1 MKRNQYYQQ
10 LPDIAMIRN
19 YFKIAFRNL
28 VKHKLY
34 SAINILG
41 LGFGMACVLLI
52 CFYVQDELS
61 YDRFHEDAHDI
72 YRIAWWGDNPQT
84 RTPHPMAQ
92 ALVKDFPQVSS
103 ATSLSPL
110 WGPGLTKQTFS
121 IRNLEKDLT
130 FDESGVLSV
139 DSTFFKVFSFELLK
153 GNRQKVLR
161 GPGGL
166 LLSESAAFK
175 YFGDEDP
182 IGKQLAINNDETLLT
197 IEGIFKDV
205 PANAH
210 FHFDMLISYVT
221 LKYVNPDDA
230 YYTWADFGHFNYIRL
245 LPGADPE
252 QLQEQLMDWVQG
264 YIHLSE
270 EEIQQVAETN
280 AHFRLQ
286 RITDIHLTSAI
297 RWELAPNGNRNYV
310 YIMTA
315 AALLILI
322 TACVN
327 FMNLTTSRSTERS
340 KEIGVRKSLGALKGQ
355 LQGQFLGESVLTAL
369 LGMLLAG
376 FLAEVSLPF
385 FNHVTGKSI
394 AIEYWQNPMI
404 TLSIFGVGI
413 LTGVISGLYPA
424 FFLSSIHP
432 VTSLKGLIKVKP
444 SGSWFRKGLMVF
456 QFTISMAL
464 ITGSFVIYDQLQFIQ
479 NKDLG
484 FNKEQLMLVPVKDRQ
499 MQRSMDELRT
509 ELLKVKGVTAVSGTS
524 NVPGKQFNQN
534 SIYKTDRPDTRISAS
549 EVFVDHAIFTTLDLS
564 IVRGRGFDKGRLADS
579 SAFIINETAA
589 RNLGLTDPVGEE
601 ITWEWDNNGQPPVH
615 GTVIGIVK
623 DFNYNSL
630 HQPVRPLLFCLR
642 NAYNHTLIRINAD
655 ATSSTVRA
663 IESVWQ
669 KFDHRFEFKYS
680 FLSDDLEAQYTGEQ
694 KTAQVF
700 SGFSI
705 IAVAIACFGLF
716 GMASLNY
723 AQRAKEV
730 SIRKVMGASTIRL
743 LHLLVYDSLRLISLA
758 IIISIPLAW
767 QVMESW
773 LQNFT
778 YRTTL
783 NPLDFII
790 AAITLLTV
798 ALLTVSYLTWHT
810 SVQNPIKSLKD
821 E

>member
-1 MKRNQYYQQ
+1 
-10 LPDIAMIRN
+10 MIRN

-28 VKHKLY
+28 VKQKLY

-61 YDRFHEDAHDI
+61 YDQFHDDAKDI

-130 FDESGVLSV
+130 FDESDILSV
-139 DSTFFKVFSFELLK
+139 DSTFFEVFSFELLK

-166 LLSESAAFK
+166 LLSESSAFK
-175 YFGDEDP
+175 YFGGEDP

-197 IEGIFKDV
+197 VEGIFKDV
-205 PANAH
+205 PANSH

-245 LPGADPE
+245 LPGADPM

-264 YIHLSE
+264 YIQLSK
-270 EEIQQVAETN
+270 EEIQQVIETN
-280 AHFRLQ
+280 LHFRLQ
-286 RITDIHLTSAI
+286 RITDIHLKSAI

-385 FNHVTGKSI
+385 FNHVTGKGI
-394 AIEYWQNPMI
+394 TIEYWQNPMI
-404 TLSIFGVGI
+404 TLSIFGIGI
-413 LTGVISGLYPA
+413 LTGVVSGLYPA

-432 VTSLKGLIKVKP
+432 VISLKGLSKVKP
-444 SGSWFRKGLMVF
+444 SGAWFRKGLMVF

-484 FNKEQLMLVPVKDRQ
+484 FNKEQLMLVPVKDRRLQ
-499 MQRSMDELRT
+499 KSMNELRT
-509 ELLKVKGVTAVSGTS
+509 ELLKIEGVAAVSGTS

-564 IVRGRGFDKGRLADS
+564 IVQGHGFDKDRQADS

-589 RNLGLTDPVGEE
+589 RNLGLTDPIGEE
-601 ITWEWDNNGQPPVH
+601 ITWEWDNNGQPPVR

-642 NAYNHTLIRINAD
+642 NAYNHTLIRMNTSANA
-655 ATSSTVRA
+655 STIKA

-669 KFDHRFEFKYS
+669 KFDHRFEFEYS
-680 FLSDDLEAQYTGEQ
+680 FLSDDLEAQYIGEQ

-716 GMASLNY
+716 GIASLNY

-730 SIRKVMGASTIRL
+730 SIRKVMGASTARL
-743 LHLLVYDSLRLISLA
+743 LHLLVYDFLRLISLA

-767 QVMESW
+767 GAMESW

-778 YRTTL
+778 YRITL

-790 AAITLLTV
+790 AAIALLTV

-810 SVQNPIKSLKD
+810 SVQNPIKSLK
-821 E
+821 EE